1 MEKFLDCGKF
11 TFLNAKKII
20 DLMILKTNANV
31 ETIKTSILNVEEKLS
46 LLAFFAVDKISILF
60 SRRLTT
66 ISNLWCVTTIKIY
79 SY

>member
-11 TFLNAKKII
+11 AFLNAEKMI
-20 DLMILKTNANV
+20 DLIILKTNANV
-31 ETIKTSILNVEEKLS
+31 ETIKTSILNVEEKHS

-66 ISNLWCVTTIKIY
+66 ISNL
-79 SY
+79 

>member
-11 TFLNAKKII
+11 TFLNAEKII

-60 SRRLTT
+60 SRKLTT
-66 ISNLWCVTTIKIY
+66 ISNL
-79 SY
+79 